1 MKKKERGKLGCDICC
16 EGSTREWWEKDKGE
30 PSLTG
35 LSVAFEL
42 RPKNKM
48 LPKWLG
54 SKESTCQCM
63 RRKRCRFDPGLG
75 RSPGGGN
82 GKPTPLFLP
91 GEVCHA
97 KCPSQSIDCLGP
109 AWAGGWNLAPTRLR
123 RLARGDE
130 AGLLWRLLGTV
141 RGKVGTHHSRP
152 SRPRWNMQNS

>member
-1 MKKKERGKLGCDICC
+1 MTGER
-16 EGSTREWWEKDKGE
+16 KGE
-30 PSLTG
+30 PSMIG

-48 LPKWLG
+48 LPKWLSG
-54 SKESTCQCM
+54 KESTCQCM

-97 KCPSQSIDCLGP
+97 KCPSQSIAGLGP
-109 AWAGGWNLAPTRLR
+109 AWAGG
-123 RLARGDE
+123 
-130 AGLLWRLLGTV
+130 
-141 RGKVGTHHSRP
+141 
-152 SRPRWNMQNS
+152 